1 MTRLYAGRPAPQ
13 WWPMPPG
20 VASWPVD
27 PASGLVLSEG
37 CAPADGAAAPR
48 ELFLVGHEPMS
59 TCPGVTAAASN
70 LLEGTTE
77 GVPAASSGEES
88 QIEIGPARAAAG
100 TAEEA
105 GAGEAGG
112 GETGGGG
119 GAGAG
124 AAEGGQAGERAATV
138 PPSSDAAGRRAA
150 PLPPSAPPAP
160 SLPPT
165 PATGA
170 ISPDEQEAEP
180 PGREARPPAGGRGAE
195 GAAAANLGGWWQVTN
210 TGDATGAE
218 ARGAR
223 TYRIALR
230 QEGSRVS
237 GAGEEWEEGGRQ
249 LAAGARTRIE
259 LSGSIAGREVR
270 LRYTERGP
278 GGTASGTITWRLA
291 GGGGE
296 LSGTFSSAGSDA
308 RGASSAVR
316 LQ

>member
-1 MTRLYAGRPAPQ
+1 MRKPSA
-13 WWPMPPG
+13 
-20 VASWPVD
+20 
-27 PASGLVLSEG
+27 LSSMYLS
-37 CAPADGAAAPR
+37 R
-48 ELFLVGHEPMS
+48 
-59 TCPGVTAAASN
+59 VTAAASN

-100 TAEEA
+100 S
-105 GAGEAGG
+105 AGEAGG
-112 GETGGGG
+112 GEAGGGEMGEGGG

-124 AAEGGQAGERAATV
+124 AAEERQAGERAAAV
-138 PPSSDAAGRRAA
+138 PPGPNAAGRRAA

-160 SLPPT
+160 PAPPSE
-165 PATGA
+165 AN
-170 ISPDEQEAEP
+170 SPDEPAAEP

-230 QEGSRVS
+230 QEGTRVS
-237 GAGEEWEEGGRQ
+237 GQGEEWEEDGRQ

-259 LSGSIAGREVR
+259 LFGAIAGREVR

-291 GGGGE
+291 GGGDE